1 MHNPSCKSLAGAKVR
16 VLQLIPN
23 TLTNKPPN
31 SPSGQGLGK
40 ASDGIVKPIKATFKF
55 DNTGLGHD
63 AAASDFNNHWWER
76 VYNDAASN
84 LKVSK
89 EGSGGKTQIQI
100 RDDEGVDISTS
111 SINYKKMKKKH
122 GKMAGFGTF
131 IKTATLTNTGTEAA
145 VEEQVDLE
153 EFRHDTVKPLT
164 DEELFAACGGRTAH
178 KGARHG
184 LKLSGKLARMAEQD
198 AKLMQKFNPQ
208 PSTSKSPAVVDEE
221 DPELQSMLYQAEYTK
236 KLSKRKKKT
245 LQRIDNDLSESL
257 DSFSLQSPTKETED
271 EKFHRLN
278 DQHGGSIQKKKR
290 KKCKKL
296 KEKISTIL
304 DEIRGSKSDEE
315 VPATKKNKSSKKSSL
330 KKYKSDEELNVVQQM
345 EKKSKKKREK
355 IFIEPQ
361 DDDLDGDMSVEAETD
376 VTELEDSMV
385 GDQGKLSARKKR
397 LSKEM
402 KPKRKRNRDQKAEKK
417 LARALAAS
425 LTVAEEDEDAIDE
438 DL

>member
-1 MHNPSCKSLAGAKVR
+1 MTNNLPKS
-16 VLQLIPN
+16 P
-23 TLTNKPPN
+23 
-31 SPSGQGLGK
+31 GQGLGK

-89 EGSGGKTQIQI
+89 AGEGGGQTQIQI

-198 AKLMQKFNPQ
+198 AKLMQKFYPQ
-208 PSTSKSPAVVDEE
+208 PSTSKSLAVADEE
-221 DPELQSMLYQAEYTK
+221 DPELKSMLYQAEYTK

-271 EKFHRLN
+271 AKFHRLN
-278 DQHGGSIQKKKR
+278 DQHGGSIQRVKKS

-315 VPATKKNKSSKKSSL
+315 APTTKKNKSSKKSSL
-330 KKYKSDEELNVVQQM
+330 KKYKSDEELNVVQQV
-345 EKKSKKKREK
+345 EKKIKKKRAK
-355 IFIEPQ
+355 IYIEPQ
-361 DDDLDGDMSVEAETD
+361 DDDLDGDMSMEAETD

-397 LSKEM
+397 LSKDM
-402 KPKRKRNRDQKAEKK
+402 KPKRKRNRDQKADKK

-425 LTVAEEDEDAIDE
+425 LTVAEEDEDG